1 MKSMTRLIAI
11 LLLLTPLGLVAQSVV
26 DTSHGYVLHKDARLD
41 LLMKKQS
48 ELNKEV
54 YLENRKTGPGFRV
67 LVLSSNDRNKAMAV
81 KTKLLQEIPDQ
92 KTYFIYQSP
101 YFKVQIGNCKTQ
113 VEANA
118 LRTRVLKLY
127 PDNVI
132 VVPATIEMKP
142 EKDDSGATPPPGS
155 HQRP

>member
-1 MKSMTRLIAI
+1 MKLATTICA
-11 LLLLTPLGLVAQSVV
+11 LLLLGPLGLAAQSVV
-26 DTSHGYVLHKDARLD
+26 DTSHGYIMHKDARLD

-54 YLENRKTGPGFRV
+54 YLENRKTGPGYRV
-67 LVLSSNDRNKAMAV
+67 LVISTNDRNKATAV
-81 KTKLLQEIPDQ
+81 KTKLMQEFTDQ
-92 KTYFIYQSP
+92 KTYLIYQSP

-113 VEANA
+113 SEANS
-118 LRTRVLKLY
+118 LRTRVVKLY

-142 EKDDSGATPPPGS
+142 EKDDAGTTPATGS
-155 HQRP
+155 RQ

>member
-1 MKSMTRLIAI
+1 MKSTRTIYVLMLLI
-11 LLLLTPLGLVAQSVV
+11 PLGSAAQSVI
-26 DTSHGYVLHKDARLD
+26 DTSHGYELHKDARLD

-54 YLENRKTGPGFRV
+54 YLENRKTGAGYRV
-67 LVLSSNDRNKAMAV
+67 LVVSTNDRNKATAV
-81 KTKLLQEIPDQ
+81 KTKLMQEFADQ
-92 KTYFIYQSP
+92 KTYLIYQSP

-113 VEANA
+113 AEANG
-118 LRTRVLKLY
+118 LRARVLKFY

-142 EKDDSGATPPPGS
+142 EKEDTGTTPATGS
-155 HQRP
+155 RQ

>member
-1 MKSMTRLIAI
+1 MTRLITF
-11 LLLLTPLGLVAQSVV
+11 LLMVSPLGLAAQSVV

-54 YLENRKTGPGFRV
+54 YMENRKTGPGFRV
-67 LVLSSNDRNKAMAV
+67 LVLNTNDRNKAMAV
-81 KTKLLQEIPDQ
+81 KTRLLQEFPDQ

-113 VEANA
+113 IEANA
-118 LRTRVLKLY
+118 LRARVVKLY

-132 VVPATIEMKP
+132 VVPAIVDMKP
-142 EKDDSGATPPPGS
+142 EKDDTGTPPGTGS
-155 HQRP
+155 RQNP

>member
-1 MKSMTRLIAI
+1 MTMTRLIA
-11 LLLLTPLGLVAQSVV
+11 LLFVLSPLGLAAQSVV
-26 DTSHGYVLHKDARLD
+26 DTSHGYALHKDARLD

-67 LVLSSNDRNKAMAV
+67 LVLNTNDRNKAMAV
-81 KTKLLQEIPDQ
+81 KTKLLQEFPDQ

-113 VEANA
+113 IEATA
-118 LRTRVLKLY
+118 LRARVVKLY

-132 VVPATIEMKP
+132 VVPAIVDMKP
-142 EKDDSGATPPPGS
+142 EKDDSSTNPAPGTR
-155 HQRP
+155 QRP